1 MWNNYNEYSFPDIL
15 VFSFA
20 FVPFYAFH
28 KAWTS
33 HLFTASPKLTKSC
46 VIKPCVAFSYVIL
59 LSVLYPPFIDFTFHL
74 LFPNQPVRLPCNG
87 VLLNTCQAEP
97 SPNIFF
103 FHFLSLAFSPI
114 LHPVC
119 SRRSPLPVYL
129 SRLVHLPHFFAEFT
143 TGQVINYVVIWAH
156 TMMNWGLTTLPSDCV
171 CTASSRLPLT
181 VSAEEM

>member
-1 MWNNYNEYSFPDIL
+1 MNSVFRTFLSFPSRL
-15 VFSFA
+15 
-20 FVPFYAFH
+20 
-28 KAWTS
+28 S
-33 HLFTASPKLTKSC
+33 HFMHSIKLE
-46 VIKPCVAFSYVIL
+46 PLLYLLLLLNWQNRCVAFSYVIL
-59 LSVLYPPFIDFTFHL
+59 LSILSPPFIDFTFHL
-74 LFPNQPVRLPCNG
+74 LFPNLPVRLPCNG

-119 SRRSPLPVYL
+119 SPRSPLPVYL